1 MIVSSI
7 NLNTYEGRTAMD
19 PDFDFITNILNVSST
34 DVEKLNFRT
43 DADTTFYEVT
53 LVRKPMI
60 CPYCRGS
67 MIGYGHK
74 KRTIKTFCF

>member
-1 MIVSSI
+1 
-7 NLNTYEGRTAMD
+7 MD

-34 DVEKLNFRT
+34 DVEKLNVRT

-60 CPYCRGS
+60 CPYTG
-67 MIGYGHK
+67 IK
-74 KRTIKTFCF
+74 KELSIIRFLLKAKAASFSTQTVIVARYVGKP

>member
-1 MIVSSI
+1 
-7 NLNTYEGRTAMD
+7 MD

-34 DVEKLNFRT
+34 DVEKLNVRT

-60 CPYCRGS
+60 CLYCRGS

-74 KRTIKTFCF
+74 RTINHPVLTESGALNYRVGVGGL